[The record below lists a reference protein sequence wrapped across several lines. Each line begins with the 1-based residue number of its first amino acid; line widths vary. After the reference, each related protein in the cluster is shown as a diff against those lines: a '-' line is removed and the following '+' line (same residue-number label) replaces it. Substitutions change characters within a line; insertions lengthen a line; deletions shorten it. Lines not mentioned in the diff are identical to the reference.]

1 MWRKTII
8 GLVTFKI
15 MCSVVNA
22 SNTGNK
28 DIKSLPY
35 CGNKNGSGYCFIGF
49 YNFSSIKAV
58 FLVGQCL

>member
-22 SNTGNK
+22 SNTANK

-35 CGNKNGSGYCFIGF
+35 CGNKNGSGYGLIGL
-49 YNFSSIKAV
+49 YNFSSMKAI
-58 FLVGQCL
+58 FLIGQCL